1 MSKRLAEIARSIA
14 GFCTTA
20 QKRSDP
26 PHAAIEDWKEDLAW
40 LKKKYYN
47 VLTYS
52 FHWPR
57 V

>member
-14 GFCTTA
+14 GSCTTA